1 MPSMSDAKG
10 GLGWIASCP
19 REAGH
24 QASSKTPVPLV
35 KPEHQKQ
42 DPSWLRRA
50 ARELSAPVDIASLA
64 CFRIVFGGLMLLEVA
79 VYLKKGWVEALFIDP
94 RFHFTFPGFDWVKPW
109 PGHGMVT
116 EFWVMAAASLCMAL
130 GMFHRIAATVFFIGI
145 THVFLCESAE
155 YLNHLYLICLIA
167 FLMIFVPAHR
177 AWSVDAWR
185 KPSIRSNTVPACWLW
200 LMRGQIGIPYFFG
213 GIAKLNPDWLR
224 GEPLRM
230 WLAKRTDFPV
240 IGRWFTEDWMVY
252 AFSYSGL
259 LLDLAIVPLLLWK
272 RTRLAAYLLVLCFNG
287 MNAMLFNIG
296 IFPWMMIGASLL
308 FFPPEWPRF
317 GRKPKGDPGRSP
329 AASPKPALVF
339 CTVFLA
345 VQILIPLRHWLY
357 PGDVAWT
364 EEGHY
369 FSWRMKLRDKQAETS
384 FAITDP
390 ASGHSW
396 EIEPGEFLTERQK
409 FRMNG
414 HPDLIHQ
421 FALHLA
427 EEYRRE
433 YGMEV
438 EVRAKS
444 SASLNGR
451 APAMLLDSECDLA
464 KEERGF
470 RPKTWIW
477 PSPGG
482 GVSQPNR

>member
-1 MPSMSDAKG
+1 MARTVDEPKPPSSGFPAWVVRH
-10 GLGWIASCP
+10 L
-19 REAGH
+19 
-24 QASSKTPVPLV
+24 T
-35 KPEHQKQ
+35 
-42 DPSWLRRA
+42 
-50 ARELSAPVDIASLA
+50 APADIASLA
-64 CFRIVFGGLMLLEVA
+64 VFRIVFGLLMFADVIT
-79 VYLKKGWVEALFIDP
+79 YLTRGWVSALFIEP
-94 RFHFTFPGFDWVKPW
+94 KFYFTFPGFDWVKPW
-109 PGHGMVT
+109 PGNGMEI
-116 EFWVMAAASLCMAL
+116 EFWIMGAAALFIAL
-130 GMFHRIAATVFFIGI
+130 GLFHRIAALLFFLGV
-145 THVFLCESAE
+145 THVFLCEASE
-155 YLNHLYLICLIA
+155 YLNHLYLICIIA
-167 FLMIFVPAHR
+167 FLLIIVPAHR
-177 AWSVDAWR
+177 AWSMDAWR
-185 KPSIRSNTVPACWLW
+185 NPAIRTNTLPACWLW
-200 LMRGQIGIPYFFG
+200 LMRAQIGIPYFFG
-213 GIAKLNPDWLR
+213 GIAKLNADWLR

-230 WLAKRTDFPV
+230 WLANRTDFPV
-240 IGRWFTEDWMVY
+240 IGQWFTEDWMVY
-252 AFSYSGL
+252 LFSYAGL
-259 LLDLAIVPLLLWK
+259 ILDLAFVPLLLWK

-287 MNAMLFNIG
+287 MNSMLFNIG

-308 FFPPEWPRF
+308 FFPPDWPRF
-317 GRKPKGDPGRSP
+317 GRKPKASDAPDAVGRTT
-329 AASPKPALVF
+329 PALVF
-339 CTVFLA
+339 CAVFLNI
-345 VQILIPLRHWLY
+345 QLLMPLRHWLY

-433 YGMEV
+433 YGMAV

-451 APAMLLDSECDLA
+451 VPAMLLDPECDLA
-464 KEERGF
+464 REARGF

-477 PSPGG
+477 RSPGG
-482 GVSQPNR
+482 EAGESAR

>member
-1 MPSMSDAKG
+1 MSEADG

-19 REAGH
+19 CEAGH
-24 QASSKTPVPLV
+24 RVSSETPLPVV
-35 KPEHQKQ
+35 KSELQNQ
-42 DPSWLRRA
+42 DSSWLRRA

-79 VYLKKGWVEALFIDP
+79 VYLKKGWVQSLFIDP
-94 RFHFTFPGFDWVKPW
+94 KFHFTFPGFDWVKPW
-109 PGHGMVT
+109 PGHGMVI

-130 GMFHRIAATVFFIGI
+130 GLFHRVAAAVFFIGI

-185 KPSIRSNTVPACWLW
+185 KPSIRWNTVPAC
-200 LMRGQIGIPYFFG
+200 R
-213 GIAKLNPDWLR
+213 LNPASLR
-224 GEPLRM
+224 GDPLRM

-259 LLDLAIVPLLLWK
+259 VLDLAIVPLLLWK

-329 AASPKPALVF
+329 P
-339 CTVFLA
+339 VFLA
-345 VQILIPLRHWLY
+345 VQLLIPLRHWLY

-390 ASGHSW
+390 ASRHSW

-427 EEYRRE
+427 GEYRRE
-433 YGMEV
+433 YGMDV

-451 APAMLLDSECDLA
+451 EPAMLLDPECDLA
-464 KEERGF
+464 REARGF
-470 RPKTWIW
+470 RPKTWIR

-482 GVSQPNR
+482 EAGESAR